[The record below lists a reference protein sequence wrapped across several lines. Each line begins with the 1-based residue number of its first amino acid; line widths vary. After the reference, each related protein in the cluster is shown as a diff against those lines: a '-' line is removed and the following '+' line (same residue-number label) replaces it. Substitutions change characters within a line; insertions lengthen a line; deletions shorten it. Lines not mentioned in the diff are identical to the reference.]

1 MNCTSPESKCLTWP
15 PLHPIRGTPLCQ
27 TLLANLRD
35 FGVNQPVR
43 HQWESLWKQNAIRV
57 HLMLPRWLKIWKMQ
71 RDPHHLDGASA
82 LLLFCKQCINYM
94 SVQTMGHGSLNAPL
108 HHPCCMT
115 SSWYL
120 HRNHLQCSG
129 GWLST
134 LSLHG
139 TIFLPW
145 QPCFSY
151 FDSASYCH
159 PRGDVTRHVLMEVVP
174 AVRASH
180 GDAGRQDVEASK
192 WNMEEEHKQEL
203 SVCGDMP
210 IPKLK
215 KTRVNTVLRNHSTV
229 F

>member
-1 MNCTSPESKCLTWP
+1 
-15 PLHPIRGTPLCQ
+15 
-27 TLLANLRD
+27 
-35 FGVNQPVR
+35 
-43 HQWESLWKQNAIRV
+43 
-57 HLMLPRWLKIWKMQ
+57 MLPRWLKIWKMQ

-82 LLLFCKQCINYM
+82 LSLFCKQCINYM

-215 KTRVNTVLRNHSTV
+215 KTRVNTVLRNIPLFFSLDFGISATCKGISCISSAKNFLGIPIWSCRTTLKFYWGSCNV
-229 F
+229 